1 MESILADDTFARLPI
16 TKDREEI
23 PFPQRT
29 GRLCSNVVLIHRA
42 PWYLFQYSG
51 GVRKESS
58 WLLLSFLRV
67 CNKSSLFCSTFLDFN
82 LLND

>member
-1 MESILADDTFARLPI
+1 MESIPADDTFARLPI

-29 GRLCSNVVLIHRA
+29 GRLCSNVVLIYRA
-42 PWYLFQYSG
+42 PWYLFQYGG

-58 WLLLSFLRV
+58 LLLQEKFSFLFD
-67 CNKSSLFCSTFLDFN
+67 LYLTLPY
-82 LLND
+82 

>member
-16 TKDREEI
+16 TKDREEV

-29 GRLCSNVVLIHRA
+29 GRLCSNVVLIYRA
-42 PWYLFQYSG
+42 PWYLFQYGG

-58 WLLLSFLRV
+58 LLLLSVLRV
-67 CNKSSLFCSTFLDFN
+67 CKKSSLFCSILLDFT
-82 LLND
+82 LLNY

>member
-29 GRLCSNVVLIHRA
+29 GRLCSNVVLICRA
-42 PWYLFQYSG
+42 PWYSFQYGG

-58 WLLLSFLRV
+58 WLLLSVLRV

>member
-1 MESILADDTFARLPI
+1 MESILADDIFARLPI
-16 TKDREEI
+16 TKDMEEI

-29 GRLCSNVVLIHRA
+29 GRLCSNVVLIYRA
-42 PWYLFQYSG
+42 PWYLFQYGG

-58 WLLLSFLRV
+58 WLLLSVLRV
-67 CNKSSLFCSTFLDFN
+67 CNKSSLFCSTSLDFN